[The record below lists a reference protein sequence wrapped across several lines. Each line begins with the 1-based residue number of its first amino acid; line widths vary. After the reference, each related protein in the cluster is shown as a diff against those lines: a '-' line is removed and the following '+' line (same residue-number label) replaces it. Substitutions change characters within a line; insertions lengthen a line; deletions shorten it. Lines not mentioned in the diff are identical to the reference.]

1 MDEEAQRAA
10 ARARQLQAEAEEE
23 RLAAEEAEKAEKQV
37 GGPVFMTQQEA
48 SDFSASRVDLLQR
61 ARAGDQEA
69 AQQLGPAEL
78 SRLAKADKARNE
90 AIRTKQVTEQMKQ
103 EKEQMRQEQM
113 RLREEQLRKI
123 KEQKEQMKLQQQEQ
137 RRLRDE
143 QQRLKKLA
151 QQGQPPRFLQH
162 VPEASMQA
170 YAAEVTPSWP
180 AARKKPLK
188 CKFYGTARGCL
199 KGGACPF
206 VHAEGDDRAHGSLSM
221 ANLIAHDRASR
232 PSRGAARRTEDDGTS
247 EASWFTSRWLPD
259 DLFSEPGSTPCGG
272 WGTSAKAAYSA
283 EQPRGLGAGGP
294 TVPSCAVMPQAQQAP
309 ACAVMQR
316 AGPSCGGGHHAQP
329 PPYGR
334 GRGECCESATQDCEG
349 VVADVTPSSVL
360 DFWGQGAPR

>member
-180 AARKKPLK
+180 AARK
-188 CKFYGTARGCL
+188 CKFYGTSRGCL
-199 KGGACPF
+199 KGDACPF
-206 VHAEGDDRAHGSLSM
+206 VHAEGGDRGRSSLSM
-221 ANLIAHDRASR
+221 ANLVAHDRSLR
-232 PSRGAARRTEDDGTS
+232 PSSGAARRVEDDGAS

-272 WGTSAKAAYSA
+272 WGTSTAAAYSA
-283 EQPRGLGAGGP
+283 EQPRSLGVGGS
-294 TVPSCAVMPQAQQAP
+294 TVPSCAVMQQAQVAP
-309 ACAVMQR
+309 SCAVMQR
-316 AGPSCGGGHHAQP
+316 SGPSCSGGHQAQP
-329 PPYGR
+329 LPYGQ
-334 GRGECCESATQDCEG
+334 GRGECCQSATHADERI
-349 VVADVTPSSVL
+349 VADVTPPSVL
-360 DFWGQGAPR
+360 DFWGVKEAPR